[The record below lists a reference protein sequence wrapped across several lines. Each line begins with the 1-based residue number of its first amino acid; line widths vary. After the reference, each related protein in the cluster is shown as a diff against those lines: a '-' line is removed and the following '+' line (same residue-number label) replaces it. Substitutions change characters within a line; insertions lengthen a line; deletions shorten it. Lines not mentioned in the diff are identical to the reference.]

1 MGFPWPAERSPQAL
15 CGVAALCLL
24 SILTGNC
31 VPLAAQDPA
40 APVAEIAA
48 DAPGSLSVHPREYQQ
63 VNLKLIANEYNELRL
78 DVGQAASRGIFIKAI
93 VQLPGQ
99 PDSDPYI
106 SDNAESFLRIPILP
120 DPQTTSATLK
130 VTVLNS
136 SKANVA
142 PVTVSMALSAA
153 PLSAETTHQ
162 AEALSAFA
170 HAERLRREHK
180 PAAEALPSY
189 DHAFA
194 VASGMHD
201 ASFMQ
206 QILMS
211 KARFL
216 LLDGQHYV
224 DALEVAKQAV
234 AVPVTGDDPMTE
246 GMTWKTLGSA
256 YLDLDR
262 YDESIEASKRA
273 LAILHKAGNL
283 YWENILL
290 DNLGDAYRENGDLL
304 QALATDKEALQLA
317 HELHDDYGVIE
328 MLSEL
333 GGISTSRGAYQQALN
348 FFSQAVEIALPS
360 GYITVQ
366 GEAWANLG
374 SLDLVLNDPDG
385 AQTAYQKALAI
396 ARSTKDRPL
405 ELGALEELGDLE
417 LDRSKPQEAASDFSS
432 GLQIARELDMARATC
447 GLSIGLARASSV
459 EQKYDAANELLAG
472 ALETATR
479 MQLVDEQAA
488 AYQAMGEI
496 AAAQK
501 EWKNAAGAY
510 SRSAS
515 LWQQAPDRARQI
527 AALSRLA
534 SIEYEQDDL
543 NAARTHTSQAMDLIE
558 SSRGSI
564 ARGALRTRF
573 FTSRR
578 ETYDL
583 AIRVLMKL
591 DSQTPGKGFAAAAW
605 QVAERARA
613 RSLLDDL
620 ESASRENAPAQG
632 DPLQKRLAA
641 LDSRIEDLRDKLTS
655 LGSSAAD
662 AQKAQALSR
671 DVHAALLEENE
682 IESRRALLD
691 VAAQPAQQPLTA
703 QQFASRVLDGTTA
716 LVEYWS
722 GDHSD
727 YLWVLTSK
735 GDCRGFS
742 LDHERITKEAAAFH
756 QSLSSRVKLVP
767 TETLAQRDARFTSAD
782 AQVRAVLLQLADA
795 ILPTDARNTLTG
807 MQALVVIADGPM
819 LSVPFSAL
827 PAGPRAS
834 YLIERY
840 EIISEPSAAAM
851 AALRDRSS
859 SANHGDARIA
869 VFADPVYTRADTRFR
884 TALAEN
890 SAPEGLQ
897 RAFLSVDFSRLPRL
911 PGSYREAES
920 IAAIAGKQN
929 TSLYLGFDATPAA
942 VMAADRSRYGIA
954 HFAAHIVSRPDYPE
968 LSGIVLSMVDKEGNS
983 RDGVLWLKDILQ
995 SHTTEDLI
1003 VLSGCDSAT
1012 GAFIPGEGMNGLVRA
1027 FLTSGARQVVA
1038 TLWAADD
1045 VASSALMTSFY
1056 QAFLTQHLSASAALR
1071 KAQRTMLATE
1081 GRSAPYYWA
1090 GFQVEGAWQSR

>member
-1 MGFPWPAERSPQAL
+1 MGFSRPDKRLPHAL

-24 SILTGNC
+24 TIFAGGFF
-31 VPLAAQDPA
+31 PLAAQDPA
-40 APVAEIAA
+40 TPVTEIAA
-48 DAPGSLSVHPREYQQ
+48 DKPSSLSVHPREYQQ
-63 VNLKLIANEYNELRL
+63 VGLKLVANQYNELRL
-78 DVGQAASRGIFIKAI
+78 DVGQAATRGIFIKAI

-120 DPQTTSATLK
+120 GPQATSAALK
-130 VTVLNS
+130 ITVLNS
-136 SKANVA
+136 SKGNVA
-142 PVTVSMALSAA
+142 PVIVSMALSAE
-153 PLSAETTHQ
+153 PVTLENTRQ
-162 AEALSAFA
+162 ADALSVFG

-189 DHAFA
+189 DHAF
-194 VASGMHD
+194 VIASAMHD

-224 DALEVAKQAV
+224 DALEIAKQAV
-234 AVPVTGDDPMTE
+234 AIPVVGDDPMTE

-273 LAILHKAGNL
+273 LAILHKGGNL

-290 DNLGDAYRENGDLL
+290 DNLGDAYRENGDLPE
-304 QALATDKEALQLA
+304 ALATDQRALQLA
-317 HELHDDYGVIE
+317 RELHDDYGVIE

-348 FFSQAVEIALPS
+348 FFSQAVEITLPS
-360 GYITVQ
+360 GYITVR

-374 SLDLVLNDPDG
+374 SLDLILNDSDG
-385 AQTAYQKALAI
+385 ASAAYQKALAI

-405 ELGALEELGDLE
+405 ELGALEQLGDLE
-417 LDRSKPQEAASDFSS
+417 LDRSRPQEAAANFSS
-432 GLQIARELDMARATC
+432 GLQIARELDMARAGC
-447 GLSIGLARASSV
+447 GLSIGLARADNV
-459 EQKYDAANELLAG
+459 EEKYEAAKELLAG

-479 MQLVDEQAA
+479 MHLVEEQAA
-488 AYQAMGEI
+488 AYQAMGEM

-501 EWKNAAGAY
+501 DWKNAADDY
-510 SRSAS
+510 NHSAS
-515 LWQQAPDRARQI
+515 LWEEAPDRARKV
-527 AALSRLA
+527 AALTRLA
-534 SIEYEQDDL
+534 SIEYDQDNL
-543 NAARTHTSQAMDLIE
+543 NAARAHTDQAMDLIE

-564 ARGALRTRF
+564 ARGALRIRF
-573 FTSRR
+573 FAAQR

-591 DSQTPGKGFAAAAW
+591 DSEAPGKGFAAAAW
-605 QVAERARA
+605 QVSERARA

-620 ESASRENAPAQG
+620 ESASLENAPAQA
-632 DPLQKRLAA
+632 DSLEKRLAA
-641 LDSRIEDLRDKLTS
+641 LDSRIGDLRDKLTS

-662 AQKAQALSR
+662 AQRAQALSR

-682 IESRRALLD
+682 IESRSHQSE
-691 VAAQPAQQPLTA
+691 VAAQGAQQPITA
-703 QQFASRVLDGTTA
+703 QQFASRVLNDSTA
-716 LVEYWS
+716 LLEYWS
-722 GDHSD
+722 GANND
-727 YLWVLTSK
+727 YLWILTRH
-735 GDCRGFS
+735 GDCRGFA
-742 LDHERITKEAAAFH
+742 LDHAVVAKETTAFH
-756 QSLSSRVKLVP
+756 LSLSSRVKEVP
-767 TETLAQRDARFTSAD
+767 TETLDQRKARYASAD
-782 AQVRAVLLQLADA
+782 SQLRARLLQLADVIFPA
-795 ILPTDARNTLTG
+795 GARNALIG
-807 MQALVVIADGPM
+807 MQALVVVADGPL

-827 PAGPRAS
+827 PAGPHAS

-851 AALRDRSS
+851 TALVDRPSS
-859 SANHGDARIA
+859 PSRRDARIA
-869 VFADPVYTRADTRFR
+869 VFADPVYTRSDTRFQ

-890 SAPEGLQ
+890 SAPEDLQ
-897 RAFLSVDFSRLPRL
+897 RAFLSFDFSRLPRL
-911 PGSYREAES
+911 PGSFREAES
-920 IAAIAGKQN
+920 IAAIAGQKN

-942 VMAADRSRYGIA
+942 VTAANRGYYGIA

-968 LSGIVLSMVDKEGNS
+968 LSGIVLSMVDREGNN
-983 RDGVLWLKDILQ
+983 RDGVLWLKDIYR

-1012 GAFIPGEGMNGLVRA
+1012 GAFVPGEGMNGLVRA

-1045 VASSALMTSFY
+1045 AASSALMTAFY
-1056 QAFLTQHLSASAALR
+1056 QAFLAQHLSAPAALR
-1071 KAQRTMLATE
+1071 KAQRTMLAKE
-1081 GRSAPYYWA
+1081 GRGAPYYWA
-1090 GFQVEGAWQSR
+1090 GFQVEGAWQTR